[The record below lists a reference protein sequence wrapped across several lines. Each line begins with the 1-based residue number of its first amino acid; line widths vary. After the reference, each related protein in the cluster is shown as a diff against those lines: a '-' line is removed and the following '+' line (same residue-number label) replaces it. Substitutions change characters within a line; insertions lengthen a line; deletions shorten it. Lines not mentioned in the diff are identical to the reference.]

1 MWLYYAFHSHLD
13 PQPTYPPARGGT
25 VSEKLL
31 RTPLSLSNQHDDDDE
46 KPQITKKSS
55 DYDNHHDYDDD
66 DDDLIMMINPS
77 TRLTPNLNPS
87 LHMAWQF
94 FFTQQYKKKAKF
106 SFNIILLH

>member
-1 MWLYYAFHSHLD
+1 MIIIDNHPDERHALGVSISLCVCTT
-13 PQPTYPPARGGT
+13 PSSPTYPPARGGT

-87 LHMAWQF
+87 LHMA
-94 FFTQQYKKKAKF
+94 
-106 SFNIILLH
+106 

>member
-1 MWLYYAFHSHLD
+1 MIIIDNHHDERHAHGLSISLCVCTM
-13 PQPTYPPARGGT
+13 PPSPTYPPARGGA

-31 RTPLSLSNQHDDDDE
+31 RTPLPLSNQHDDDDE

-77 TRLTPNLNPS
+77 TQLTPNLNPS
-87 LHMAWQF
+87 LHMA
-94 FFTQQYKKKAKF
+94 
-106 SFNIILLH
+106 